1 MENNSTLSNEQ
12 NKKKI
17 IKFTEPN
24 EYKNKKN
31 NYFQWNEMELEP
43 NMETKTKIIINPK
56 FMY

>member
-12 NKKKI
+12 NTKKNI

-24 EYKNKKN
+24 EYKNKKKQL
-31 NYFQWNEMELEP
+31 FLNEMELEP